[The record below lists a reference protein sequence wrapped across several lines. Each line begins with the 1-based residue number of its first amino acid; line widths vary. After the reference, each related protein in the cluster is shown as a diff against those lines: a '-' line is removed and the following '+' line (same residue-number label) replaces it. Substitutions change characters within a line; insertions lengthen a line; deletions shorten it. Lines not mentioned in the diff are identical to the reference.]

1 MWKKFF
7 SSSKSPQNASPSEA
21 FIHSDQ
27 LKRANEEIY
36 KRSVELVEKNKI
48 LSLLDSLYNAVIH
61 IVDLDKIS
69 GKLSEEIA
77 AGLEV
82 FYCAIVLYHPEDGS
96 MELAG
101 HAAKDKTP
109 MPFLKKHI
117 VINNKSGFDFK
128 KVGDGSS
135 ASVMDVQPLLEDFFS
150 RGLWLDRMAK
160 MQAKIFHIYPLLA
173 NGENSGLLMIGLNRD
188 ERQLNEF
195 ERKAI
200 PMVVNM
206 VSLAISKANVYQQ
219 LKEANFR
226 LQELDQQKTE
236 FLSIAAHQLRTPL
249 TIFKGYLELLDDGAY
264 GKMPKES
271 GQVIS
276 DLNENN
282 EHLIKLVDEFLDITR
297 IEQGR
302 TKYDFKVGDIRT
314 VLGEAIKQLKEKA
327 EEKSCKIN
335 YHRGAK
341 LPTVVMDSEKMYH
354 VIYNFIDN
362 AIKYGQGSDIEV
374 MAQAQDDGVAV
385 KVKDSG
391 LGFGKTDEVNFFQK
405 LYRGEN
411 VKGVNVT
418 GTGLGLFVC
427 RKFMEAH
434 GGRVWATSPG
444 VGKGSEF
451 GFWIPLA
458 GNPVGVKERQGT

>member
-1 MWKKFF
+1 MWKQFF
-7 SSSKSPQNASPSEA
+7 GNSKSSRNASSPEA
-21 FIHSDQ
+21 FVHSDQ

-48 LSLLDSLYNAVIH
+48 LSLLDSLYDAVIH
-61 IVDLDKIS
+61 IIDLDKIS
-69 GKLSEEIA
+69 EKLAEEIVT
-77 AGLEV
+77 GLGV
-82 FYCAIVLYHPEDGS
+82 FYCAIVLYHQDDNS
-96 MELAG
+96 IELVGNAT
-101 HAAKDKTP
+101 KDKVA
-109 MPFLKKHI
+109 MPFFKKHLA
-117 VINNKSGFDFK
+117 INRSIGFDFGK
-128 KVGDGSS
+128 IGDGSS
-135 ASVMDVQPLLEDFFS
+135 AAVTDVQPLLEDFFS
-150 RGLWLDRMAK
+150 RGLWLNRMAQ
-160 MQAKIFHIYPLLA
+160 MGAKVFHIYPLLA
-173 NGENSGLLMIGLNRD
+173 NEDKLGMLMIGLNRN

-206 VSLAISKANVYQQ
+206 VSLAISKANVYHQ

-226 LQELDQQKTE
+226 LQELDTQKTE

-271 GQVIS
+271 GKVIS

-302 TKYDFKVGDIRT
+302 TKYDFKVGNIRA
-314 VLGEAIKQLKEKA
+314 VLGEAIKQLAEKA

-335 YHRGAK
+335 YHRGAV

-362 AIKYGQGSDIEV
+362 AIKYGQESDIEV
-374 MAQAQDDGVAV
+374 TAQAQDDGVAV
-385 KVKDSG
+385 RIKDKG

-427 RKFMEAH
+427 RKFVEAH
-434 GGRVWATSPG
+434 GGRVWAISSG
-444 VGKGSEF
+444 IGKGSEF